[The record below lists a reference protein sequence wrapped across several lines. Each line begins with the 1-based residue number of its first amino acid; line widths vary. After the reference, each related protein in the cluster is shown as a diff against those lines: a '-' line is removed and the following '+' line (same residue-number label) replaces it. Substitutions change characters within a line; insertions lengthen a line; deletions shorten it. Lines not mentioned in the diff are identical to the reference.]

1 MLYPRHGE
9 MKSLQ
14 EIIVFTNEK
23 EALQYI
29 VTLVHILQN
38 DRFKLDRFFLYQI
51 YKYKRMMPW
60 SMAVHFTW
68 KVVIMFG
75 GQNLSESIYVATPGI
90 LYWEQAAWCLSRC
103 FGLQHT

>member
-1 MLYPRHGE
+1 

-38 DRFKLDRFFLYQI
+38 DRFKLDSSFYIKFINIKEWCPEVWLFILHEKLLLCLEGKISQ
-51 YKYKRMMPW
+51 KA
-60 SMAVHFTW
+60 SMLLLQGFY
-68 KVVIMFG
+68 IG
-75 GQNLSESIYVATPGI
+75 
-90 LYWEQAAWCLSRC
+90 SRQPDVY
-103 FGLQHT
+103 LDVLD